1 VWLYRGQHERFVEL
15 LGRHVDRAIEAAH
28 ASFLDEAGET
38 PCEPLDDFRR
48 AWVELRA
55 RVAPFVDTV
64 GEGTPHDAA
73 LADFHDSDNDPS
85 GPIEAFRLFTA
96 DTQKHW
102 NEASAGMVGVVDF
115 HSHSL
120 QPFAERS
127 RSLIA
132 AIDHA
137 FKIVSRTI
145 DLCEKEL
152 GARDSEAWNTRDIN
166 KARKAADTARHAAI
180 ERLKQVRYFQRA
192 AAWLIERFPEGEMRD
207 VPGLCK
213 VVSRAEIEAADWSL
227 TPGRY
232 VGVAP
237 AEVDEDFDFEQA
249 MRDIH
254 VELADLNR
262 EAVELAARIQEN
274 FEGLGV

>member
-1 VWLYRGQHERFVEL
+1 V
-15 LGRHVDRAIEAAH
+15 H
-28 ASFLDEAGET
+28 ANIL
-38 PCEPLDDFRR
+38 
-48 AWVELRA
+48 
-55 RVAPFVDTV
+55 
-64 GEGTPHDAA
+64 H
-73 LADFHDSDNDPS
+73 
-85 GPIEAFRLFTA
+85 
-96 DTQKHW
+96 
-102 NEASAGMVGVVDF
+102 
-115 HSHSL
+115 
-120 QPFAERS
+120 PFAEHS

-152 GARDSEAWNTRDIN
+152 AARDSDTWNSRDIN
-166 KARKAADTARHAAI
+166 RARKVADAARHAAV

-192 AAWLIERFPEGEMRD
+192 AAWLIERFPDAEMRD

-213 VVSRAEIEAADWSL
+213 LVSRADIEAADWSL

-262 EAVELAARIQEN
+262 EAAELAARIQEN